1 MKKRI
6 LRILTLLVA
15 IITPNLCGYSQD
27 VVVKGNIDRD
37 SVLTGHTFNYD
48 LNIRVPN
55 GYIINWNEIGDTLSK
70 SIDVISRSEISEQPI
85 DNSSDILLSQ
95 TLSLASFDTGYVE
108 IPKIGIKYY
117 KSAKDTTSYIR
128 YTDMMDIYVKPATI
142 DTTMAYKPIIM
153 PVKQNITFEETI
165 PYFGG
170 AIVLA
175 GLILLIIYLVRKSR
189 NKENNH
195 EEEVKPQIPAIVTAR
210 EKLALLK
217 DANLWQSG
225 RYKDYYTDLTDIA
238 REYLEGEF
246 EIDAIEMTSDEIV
259 EEVKKLGLDISTQNK
274 LQETLLTADLVKFAK
289 ANTTSTQ
296 NDDAFSNINSFIE
309 DSYTFQEEMERKKTE
324 EEKSKKYDFDDTLTE
339 QRETED
345 TK

>member
-15 IITPNLCGYSQD
+15 IITPNLFGYSQD

-117 KSAKDTTSYIR
+117 KSAKDTTSYMG

-175 GLILLIIYLVRKSR
+175 GLILLIIYLVKKSR

-195 EEEVKPQIPAIVTAR
+195 EEEVKPQIPAIITAR

-246 EIDAIEMTSDEIV
+246 EIEIEICRKEI
-259 EEVKKLGLDISTQNK
+259 L
-274 LQETLLTADLVKFAK
+274 
-289 ANTTSTQ
+289 
-296 NDDAFSNINSFIE
+296 
-309 DSYTFQEEMERKKTE
+309 
-324 EEKSKKYDFDDTLTE
+324 
-339 QRETED
+339 
-345 TK
+345 